1 MRVYVTITHT
11 KDGAHC
17 LGVFT
22 NKRLAEEMAR
32 EWLIAILTSLGATD
46 DQARWAANCE
56 DYSDIGHLDD
66 NYTEVIERILNTDS
80 L

>member
-1 MRVYVTITHT
+1 MTVYVIITHT
-11 KDGAHC
+11 KDGTHC

-22 NKRLAEEMAR
+22 DKRLAEEMAR
-32 EWLIAILTSLGATD
+32 EWLMAILTSLGATE

-56 DYSDIGHLDD
+56 DYTDIGHLDA
-66 NYTEVIERILNTDS
+66 NYTKIIERKVNTDT